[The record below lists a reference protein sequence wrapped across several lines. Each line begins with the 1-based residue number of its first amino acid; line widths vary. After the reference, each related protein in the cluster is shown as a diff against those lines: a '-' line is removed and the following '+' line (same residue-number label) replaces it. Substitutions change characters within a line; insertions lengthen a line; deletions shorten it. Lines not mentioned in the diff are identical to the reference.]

1 MTGKETAKERE
12 RRSAADRLRRKRRLG
27 KETANERESI
37 LDKTR
42 KLRRNRRHHLRKK
55 ARLAAY
61 RLRRQQQSE
70 EQQETRLAQLRSN
83 QAECLGAVILTKTRH
98 ISYAY
103 QYQKCC
109 TLAALIWLQGP
120 TFLSV

>member
-1 MTGKETAKERE
+1 MTGEETAQDKE

-55 ARLAAY
+55 
-61 RLRRQQQSE
+61 S
-70 EQQETRLAQLRSN
+70 TFG
-83 QAECLGAVILTKTRH
+83 CL
-98 ISYAY
+98 
-103 QYQKCC
+103 
-109 TLAALIWLQGP
+109 
-120 TFLSV
+120 